1 MPLFQH
7 ACRIGAAFAIV
18 KGYFLGDVIRGGSCC
33 IRFKPE
39 KSTGLARLLLDAGF
53 ILSQLG

>member
-39 KSTGLARLLLDAGF
+39 KSTGLARLLLDVGF
-53 ILSQLG
+53 ILS